1 MFLNPLNVRCLMR
14 QYGSLEASPDSI
26 TGTVVEVVGQTVT
39 EVGQPSPPFFFFFFL
54 LLCVLTH
61 ILNYDFFLLSFAGGS
76 SSESLSGSSAAHV
89 RVQYL

>member
-39 EVGQPSPPFFFFFFL
+39 EVGQPSPPFFFFFSS
-54 LLCVLTH
+54 
-61 ILNYDFFLLSFAGGS
+61 FFVS
-76 SSESLSGSSAAHV
+76 
-89 RVQYL
+89 